1 MGSIKYYVAFI
12 SISIVA
18 CLTMS
23 SFKIVN
29 ASREEPALF
38 KQSTFYIAEMRDLR
52 AVKGTESAILIKF
65 IADNLP
71 KNRALKPIVIDI
83 KELTVTENAGKTG
96 MVEGVIKIALSFSLQ
111 KEEANQHLLNYNG
124 GMRYTR
130 SATNKTVVEQY
141 LKQLDQSALLY
152 FNKWMNN
159 NISSSKMFARAV
171 KFHFKDFAEEIEG
184 DTLYYSASRPL
195 NWSDFNSK
203 TRRSNKYAAMV
214 MPNFGYDQEEKIEN
228 GIIHVNITLKT
239 FLAKNDCWLG
249 SSYKDDYM
257 LNHEQRHFDIAK
269 IVTEQFKEKLA
280 QASVNPDTYE
290 ALINMQYLDSYRD
303 MNKLQKDYDGE
314 TSHGLNSSAQQSWN
328 RRIDGLL
335 AGNKSTANLP

>member
-1 MGSIKYYVAFI
+1 MGSIKHYAAFI
-12 SISIVA
+12 FIAIVA
-18 CLTMS
+18 CLSMS
-23 SFKIVN
+23 SFKAVN
-29 ASREEPALF
+29 SSREEPSLF
-38 KQSTFYIAEMRDLR
+38 KQPTFYIAEMRDLR
-52 AVKGTESAILIKF
+52 AIKGTESAILTKF

-111 KEEANQHLLNYNG
+111 KEESNQHLLNYTG

-130 SATNKTVVEQY
+130 SATNKTIVDQY
-141 LKQLDQSALLY
+141 LKQLDQSALVY

-159 NISSSKMFARAV
+159 NISSNKIFAKAV
-171 KFHFKDFAEEIEG
+171 KFHFEDFAEEIEG
-184 DTLYYSASRPL
+184 DTLYYAASRPL

-269 IVTEQFKEKLA
+269 IITEQFKEKLA

-290 ALINMQYLDSYRD
+290 AIINMQYLDSYRD
-303 MNKLQKDYDGE
+303 MNKLQKAYDTE
-314 TSHGLNSSAQQSWN
+314 TSHGLNTGAQYNWN
-328 RRIDGLL
+328 KRIAILF
-335 AGNKSTANLP
+335 AGNKPVAQNL